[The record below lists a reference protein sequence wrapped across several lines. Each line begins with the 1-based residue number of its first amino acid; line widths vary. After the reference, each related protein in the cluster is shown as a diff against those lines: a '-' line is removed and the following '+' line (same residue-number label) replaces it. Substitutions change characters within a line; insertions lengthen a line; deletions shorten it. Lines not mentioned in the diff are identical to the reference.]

1 MFELF
6 KTGLISK
13 KTLLILNYSKI
24 KINENQLAI
33 LLIIMELSNDD
44 QKNFTPSQIAEHM
57 ILSKEEIEKEISL
70 LLKNRII
77 KLEQKGKKTILNLT
91 PLFNRLLVELEEKH
105 SKLRN
110 DNTYNFI
117 EKLFDYKLTDNE
129 IDKIENFIELG
140 ISKPKIMSIIDECK
154 INNIKDLL
162 KKLEDKSK
170 ETSVKI
176 TMYNWLND

>member
-6 KTGLISK
+6 KIGLISK
-13 KTLLILNYSKI
+13 KALLILNYSKI

-44 QKNFTPSQIAEHM
+44 QKNFTPLQIAQHM
-57 ILSKEEIEKEISL
+57 MISKEEIEKEISE

-77 KLEQKGKKTILNLT
+77 KLEQKGKKTILDLT
-91 PLFNRLLVELEEKH
+91 PLFNRLLVEVEEKH
-105 SKLRN
+105 SKLKN

-117 EKLFDYKLTDNE
+117 EKIFNYELNKQE
-129 IDKIENFIELG
+129 IEKIENFIELG
-140 ISKPKIMSIIDECK
+140 ISKPKIMSIIDEYK
-154 INNIKDLL
+154 INNINDLF
-162 KKLEDKSK
+162 KKLEEQSK
-170 ETSVKI
+170 KTSVKI